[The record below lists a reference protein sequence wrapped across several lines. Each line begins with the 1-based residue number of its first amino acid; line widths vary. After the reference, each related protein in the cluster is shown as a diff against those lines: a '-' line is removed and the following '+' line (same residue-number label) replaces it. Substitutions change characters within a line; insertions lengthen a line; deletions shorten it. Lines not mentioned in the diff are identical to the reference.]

1 MKQKIVRIL
10 AVLLAFAFFALYPAQ
25 TFALA
30 EENAQSDEY
39 AGMTNEEKQAQIEQ
53 KLKEIDEKLSSLG
66 EQSKETEEYINT
78 LDEKI
83 SYLQKQLR
91 YSENKIETTKNK
103 ISSLQKQYDEN
114 ESNIAKLN
122 EDVAKLETQINELSQ
137 NFAQNLSLYYQR
149 VRALY
154 ISGETSTVALLLT
167 CDDISSLF
175 TRFEMIKRVSKSDK
189 ELLQSLQTQAKE
201 ISKSRLEME
210 EKKNTLSNDQVVLKS
225 TEQNLSASITT
236 LENEQSDYNEKQSS
250 YESQKDESDKL
261 LKQLE
266 DEKQTYS
273 EYRNQDQ
280 AELEAVNAEIAKA
293 AEEFKK
299 KMEAKKAKTTTT
311 TTTTT
316 TKASTEAQT
325 NENGETVSSE
335 AQTAQQTTEKTT
347 APVTTKP
354 TTASDPGKLQ
364 MTYPVPSQTKITCG
378 FGSAGYSGHTGVDF
392 SCASGSSVVAAESG
406 YVIISTDLTNSDGSY
421 RSYGRYIVI
430 MHDKTDSAGN
440 YVYTLYAH
448 NSSRLVS
455 TGDYVSKGQQI
466 AKSGSTGNSTGP
478 HCHFEVRT
486 PTADY
491 SNCVNPTYYLP

>member
-1 MKQKIVRIL
+1 MKQKIVKIL
-10 AVLLAFAFFALYPAQ
+10 AVLLAFAFFAVYPAH

-30 EENAQSDEY
+30 QDSTASSDEY
-39 AGMTNEEKQAQIEQ
+39 AGMTNEEKQAAIKQ
-53 KLKEIDEKLSSLG
+53 KLKQVDEKLDSLG
-66 EQSKETEEYINT
+66 QQSKETQEYIDT

-83 SYLQKQLR
+83 SYLSQELK
-91 YSENKIETTKNK
+91 YSKNKIESTKKK
-103 ISSLQKQYDEN
+103 ISSLQKQYEQN
-114 ESNIAKLN
+114 EAEIAQLTT
-122 EDVAKLETQINELSQ
+122 DVANLEVQTAELQQ
-137 NFAQNLSLYYQR
+137 NFAQSLSVYYQR

-154 ISGETSTVALLLT
+154 ISGETSTIALLLT
-167 CDDISSLF
+167 CDDISSLL
-175 TRFEMIKRVSKSDK
+175 TRYEMIKRVSKSDK
-189 ELLQSLQTQAKE
+189 ELLQSLQTQATE
-201 ISKSRLEME
+201 LSKSKLEME
-210 EKKNTLSNDQVVLKS
+210 DKKNTLSNDQTVLKT
-225 TEQNLSASITT
+225 TEQNLSASITN
-236 LENEQSDYNEKQSS
+236 LESEQESYNEKQTA

-261 LKQLE
+261 LKKLE

-280 AELEAVNAEIAKA
+280 AELEAVNADIAKA

-299 KMEAKKAKTTTT
+299 KMEAEKAKTTTKKA
-311 TTTTT
+311 TTT
-316 TKASTEAQT
+316 TKPSTT
-325 NENGETVSSE
+325 KSNNTDVSES
-335 AQTAQQTTEKTT
+335 TTESTT
-347 APVTTKP
+347 QP
-354 TTASDPGKLQ
+354 TTEEDSGKLK

-378 FGSAGYSGHTGVDF
+378 FGSAGYAGHTGVDF
-392 SCASGSSVVAAESG
+392 SCPSGSSVVAAESG
-406 YVIISTDLTNSDGSY
+406 YVIISKDLTNSNGTY

-455 TGDYVSKGQQI
+455 EGQYVQKGQQI
-466 AKSGSTGNSTGP
+466 ALSGSTGNSTGP